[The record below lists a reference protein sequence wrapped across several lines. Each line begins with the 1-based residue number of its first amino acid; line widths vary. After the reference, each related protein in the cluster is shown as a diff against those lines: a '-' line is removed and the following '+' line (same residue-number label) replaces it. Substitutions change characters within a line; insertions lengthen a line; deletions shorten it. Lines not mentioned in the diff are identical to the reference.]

1 MKKGLTLLSL
11 LSILAFTAGE
21 ASALTAYPS
30 NYTAAG
36 ADVCA
41 SGKICGQRADTSKV
55 GCFDLAGVA
64 PDKQPTRDCSIGSA
78 CAKPSGT
85 CPVVDIAGIVVK
97 PVAAVL
103 NDAVLLLKMPYQKSE
118 PLS

>member
-11 LSILAFTAGE
+11 LSILALAAGE

-36 ADVCA
+36 PDVCA
-41 SGKICGQRADTSKV
+41 SGKICGQPADTSKV
-55 GCFDLAGVA
+55 GCFNLAGVA
-64 PDKQPTRDCSIGSA
+64 ADKQPTRDCSIGSA
-78 CAKPSGT
+78 CAKSSAA
-85 CPVVDIAGIVVK
+85 CPVLDVAGLVVK

-103 NDAVLLLKMPYQKSE
+103 NDAVILLGMPYQKSE
-118 PLS
+118 RLS